1 MSGWLARFSI
11 KTRLIGLLVLLASMA
26 AGLTM
31 AGLNGMRT
39 SNAVIDRMYNNVLLP
54 IDKLGDINN
63 HMHHARAQLLLALQH
78 EPGSAFEKAHD
89 HPSSMHFDIVDKSVS
104 IIRERLADYQRMP
117 MSKEQQRLSTELH
130 NKLSDYLDNGVLPTL
145 NAMRQGDY
153 AGGNQ
158 ILLTRLNPAFMT
170 TYASLRNLT
179 ESEESA
185 AELSFQNS
193 DKQFERLVA
202 MIGLALVVA
211 LSLATVTA
219 LATVSSITKGVR
231 ELQVG
236 GQQLADGN
244 LGYRVTYQ
252 GRDELGEISSS
263 FNEMASRFHH
273 TIQELA
279 GAVQQLAA
287 AAEQT
292 AQVSSQTSDGIRRQ
306 QLETDQVA
314 TAMNEMSATVQ
325 DVAGNA
331 ASAARAAQEADQQ
344 SESGKRVVHQTIASI
359 DSLASEVEHAAT
371 VIHELEADSAG
382 ISSVVDVIRSIAEQT
397 NLLALNAAIEAARA
411 GEQGRGFAVV
421 ADEVRSLASRT
432 QQSTSEIQTMIEKL
446 QSGANRAVA
455 VMESSCSKAQAGKQQ
470 VASAGHMLEQ
480 ISNAVATINDM
491 NAMIA
496 SAAEEQSSVSEEIS
510 RNITSVS
517 QIAEETSEASRQNVA
532 TSTQFASLASQ
543 LQRLVHMFRL

>member
-1 MSGWLARFSI
+1 MSDWLTRFSI
-11 KTRLIGLLVLLASMA
+11 KTRLISLLILLAAMA

-31 AGLNGMRT
+31 AGLNGMRS
-39 SNAVIDRMYNNVLLP
+39 SNADINQMYNNVLLP
-54 IDKLGDINN
+54 LDKLGDLTN
-63 HMHHARAQLLLALQH
+63 HMHNARTQLLLALQH
-78 EPGSAFEKAHD
+78 QPGSAFEKAHD
-89 HPSSMHFDIVDKSVS
+89 HPASMHFDAVDRSVGS
-104 IIRERLADYQRMP
+104 MRERLADYQRMP
-117 MSKEQQRLSTELH
+117 MSKEHQRLATELQ
-130 NKLSDYLDNGVLPTL
+130 NKLSDYLDNGVQPTL

-153 AGGNQ
+153 AGGNA
-158 ILLTRLNPAFMT
+158 ILLTRLQPAFMT
-170 TYASLRNLT
+170 TYASVRNLV
-179 ESEESA
+179 ESEQESA
-185 AELSFQNS
+185 NASYQHAKESF
-193 DKQFERLVA
+193 DRLVVI
-202 MIGLALVVA
+202 IGLTLVVA
-211 LSLATVTA
+211 LFLATVVA
-219 LATVSSITKGVR
+219 LATVSGITKAVR

-252 GRDELGEISSS
+252 GRDELGEISSA

-273 TIQELA
+273 TFQELA
-279 GAVQQLAA
+279 GAVEQLAA

-292 AQVSSQTSDGIRRQ
+292 AQASSQTSDGIRRQ
-306 QLETDQVA
+306 QLETDLIA

-344 SESGKRVVHQTIASI
+344 SESGMRVVHQTIASI

-382 ISSVVDVIRSIAEQT
+382 ISSVVDVIRSITEQT
-397 NLLALNAAIEAARA
+397 NLLALNAAIEAAHA
-411 GEQGRGFAVV
+411 GEHGRGFAVV

-432 QQSTSEIQTMIEKL
+432 QQSANEIQAMIEKL

-470 VASAGHMLEQ
+470 VASAGHMLDQ
-480 ISNAVATINDM
+480 ISNAVAIINDM

-496 SAAEEQSSVSEEIS
+496 SAAEEQSSVAEEIN
-510 RNITSVS
+510 RNVTSVS

-532 TSTQFASLASQ
+532 TSKQLSALATQ

>member
-1 MSGWLARFSI
+1 MSDWLTRFSI
-11 KTRLIGLLVLLASMA
+11 KTRLISLLVLLAVMA
-26 AGLTM
+26 TGPVML
-31 AGLNGMRT
+31 GLNGMRG
-39 SNAVIDRMYNNVLLP
+39 SNADIEHMYNNVLLP
-54 IDKLGDINN
+54 LDKLGELTN

-78 EPGSAFEKAHD
+78 QPGSEFEKAHD
-89 HPSSMHFDIVDKSVS
+89 HPASIHFDAVDRSVSSM
-104 IIRERLADYQRMP
+104 RELLADYQRMP
-117 MSKEQQRLSTELH
+117 MSQEQQRLTAELQ

-153 AGGNQ
+153 AGGNV
-158 ILLTRLNPAFMT
+158 ILLTRLQPSFMT
-170 TYASLRNLT
+170 TYASLRNLV
-179 ESEESA
+179 ESKQVTASTTHQHAVELFESI
-185 AELSFQNS
+185 
-193 DKQFERLVA
+193 VV
-202 MIGLALVVA
+202 MTGLALVVA
-211 LSLATVTA
+211 LFLATFLA
-219 LATVSSITKGVR
+219 LATLSGITKAVR

-236 GQQLADGN
+236 GEQLADGN

-252 GRDELGEISSS
+252 GRDELGEIASS
-263 FNEMASRFHH
+263 FNAMASRFHH

-279 GAVQQLAA
+279 GAVEQLAA

-292 AQVSSQTSDGIRRQ
+292 AQVSTQTSDGIRRQ

-331 ASAARAAQEADQQ
+331 ANAARAAQEADQQ
-344 SESGKRVVHQTIASI
+344 SESGKRVVHQTIVSI

-446 QSGANRAVA
+446 QDGANRAVA
-455 VMESSCSKAQAGKQQ
+455 VMQSSCTKAQAGKQQ
-470 VASAGHMLEQ
+470 VASAGNLLDQ

-496 SAAEEQSSVSEEIS
+496 SAAEEQSSVADEIN
-510 RNITSVS
+510 RNVTSVS

-532 TSTQFASLASQ
+532 TSTQLAALASQ

>member
-26 AGLTM
+26 VGLPM

-39 SNAVIDRMYNNVLLP
+39 SNAVIDRLYNNMLLP

-63 HMHHARAQLLLALQH
+63 HMHNARAQLLLALQH

-89 HPSSMHFDIVDKSVS
+89 HPSSMHFDRVDKSVS
-104 IIRERLADYQRMP
+104 IIRERLSDYQRIP
-117 MSKEQQRLSTELH
+117 MSKEQQRLSTELQ

-158 ILLTRLNPAFMT
+158 ILLTRLDPAFMT
-170 TYASLRNLT
+170 TYASLRTLI
-179 ESEESA
+179 ESEASA
-185 AELSFQNS
+185 AELSFQNA

-211 LSLATVTA
+211 LSLVTVTA
-219 LATVSSITKGVR
+219 LATVPSITKGVR

-252 GRDELGEISSS
+252 GRDELGEISSA

-273 TIQELA
+273 TFQELA
-279 GAVQQLAA
+279 GAVEQLAA

-292 AQVSSQTSDGIRRQ
+292 AQASSQTSDGIRRQ
-306 QLETDQVA
+306 QLETDLIA

-344 SESGKRVVHQTIASI
+344 SESGMRVVHQTIASI

-382 ISSVVDVIRSIAEQT
+382 ISSVVDVIRSITEQT
-397 NLLALNAAIEAARA
+397 NLLALNAAIEAAHA
-411 GEQGRGFAVV
+411 GEHGRGFAVV

-432 QQSTSEIQTMIEKL
+432 QQSANEIQAMIEKL

-496 SAAEEQSSVSEEIS
+496 SAAEEQSSVAEEIS
-510 RNITSVS
+510 RNVTNVS
-517 QIAEETSEASRQNVA
+517 QIAEKTSEASRQNVA
-532 TSTQFASLASQ
+532 TSTQLASLASQ
-543 LQRLVHMFRL
+543 LQRLMHMFRF

>member
-26 AGLTM
+26 VGLPM

-39 SNAVIDRMYNNVLLP
+39 SNAVIDRLYNNMLLP

-63 HMHHARAQLLLALQH
+63 HMHNARAQLLLALQH

-89 HPSSMHFDIVDKSVS
+89 HPSSMHFDRVDKSVS
-104 IIRERLADYQRMP
+104 IIRERLSDYQRIP
-117 MSKEQQRLSTELH
+117 MSKEQQRLSTELQ

-158 ILLTRLNPAFMT
+158 ILLTRLDPAFMT
-170 TYASLRNLT
+170 TYASLRTLI
-179 ESEESA
+179 ESEASA
-185 AELSFQNS
+185 AELSFQNA

-211 LSLATVTA
+211 LSLVTVTA
-219 LATVSSITKGVR
+219 LATVPSITKGVR

-252 GRDELGEISSS
+252 GRDELGEISSA

-273 TIQELA
+273 TFQELA
-279 GAVQQLAA
+279 GAVEQLAA

-292 AQVSSQTSDGIRRQ
+292 AQASSQTSDGIRRQ
-306 QLETDQVA
+306 QLETDLIA

-344 SESGKRVVHQTIASI
+344 SESGMRVVHQTIASI

-382 ISSVVDVIRSIAEQT
+382 ISSVVDVIRSITEQT
-397 NLLALNAAIEAARA
+397 NLLALNAAIEAAHA
-411 GEQGRGFAVV
+411 GEHGRGFAVV

-432 QQSTSEIQTMIEKL
+432 QQSANEIQAMIEKL

-496 SAAEEQSSVSEEIS
+496 SAAEEQSSVAEEIS
-510 RNITSVS
+510 RNVTNVS
-517 QIAEETSEASRQNVA
+517 QIAEK
-532 TSTQFASLASQ
+532 LAKPHVRMLPPVRNWLLWQANFS
-543 LQRLVHMFRL
+543 V

>member
-26 AGLTM
+26 VGLPM

-39 SNAVIDRMYNNVLLP
+39 SNAVIDRMYNNMLLP

-63 HMHHARAQLLLALQH
+63 HMHNARAQLLLALQH

-89 HPSSMHFDIVDKSVS
+89 HPSSMHFDRVDKSVS
-104 IIRERLADYQRMP
+104 IIRERLADYQRIP
-117 MSKEQQRLSTELH
+117 MSKEQQRLSTELQ

-170 TYASLRNLT
+170 TYASLRTLI
-179 ESEESA
+179 ESEASA
-185 AELSFQNS
+185 AELSFQNA

-211 LSLATVTA
+211 LSLVTVTA
-219 LATVSSITKGVR
+219 LATVPSITKGVR

-252 GRDELGEISSS
+252 GRDELGEISSA

-273 TIQELA
+273 TFQELA
-279 GAVQQLAA
+279 GAVEQLAA

-292 AQVSSQTSDGIRRQ
+292 AQASSQTSDGIRRQ
-306 QLETDQVA
+306 QLETDLIA

-344 SESGKRVVHQTIASI
+344 SESGMRVVHQTIASI

-382 ISSVVDVIRSIAEQT
+382 ISSVVDVIRSITEQT
-397 NLLALNAAIEAARA
+397 NLLALNAAIEAAHA
-411 GEQGRGFAVV
+411 GEHGRGFAVV

-432 QQSTSEIQTMIEKL
+432 QQSANEIQAMIEKL

-496 SAAEEQSSVSEEIS
+496 SAAEEQSSVAEEIS
-510 RNITSVS
+510 RNVTNVS

-532 TSTQFASLASQ
+532 TSTQLASLASQ
-543 LQRLVHMFRL
+543 LQRLMHMFRL

>member
-1 MSGWLARFSI
+1 
-11 KTRLIGLLVLLASMA
+11 
-26 AGLTM
+26 
-31 AGLNGMRT
+31 
-39 SNAVIDRMYNNVLLP
+39 
-54 IDKLGDINN
+54 
-63 HMHHARAQLLLALQH
+63 
-78 EPGSAFEKAHD
+78 
-89 HPSSMHFDIVDKSVS
+89 
-104 IIRERLADYQRMP
+104 
-117 MSKEQQRLSTELH
+117 
-130 NKLSDYLDNGVLPTL
+130 LDNGVQPTL

-153 AGGNQ
+153 AGGNA
-158 ILLTRLNPAFMT
+158 ILLTRLQPAFMT
-170 TYASLRNLT
+170 TYASLRNLV
-179 ESEESA
+179 ESEQESA
-185 AELSFQNS
+185 NASYQDAKESF
-193 DKQFERLVA
+193 DRLVVI
-202 MIGLALVVA
+202 IGLTLVVA
-211 LSLATVTA
+211 LFLAMVLA
-219 LATVSSITKGVR
+219 LATVSGITKAVR

-263 FNEMASRFHH
+263 FNAMALRFHH

-279 GAVQQLAA
+279 GAVEQLAA
-287 AAEQT
+287 AAEQA
-292 AQVSSQTSDGIRRQ
+292 AQISTQTSDGIRRQ

-344 SESGKRVVHQTIASI
+344 SESSKNVVHQTIASI

-446 QSGANRAVA
+446 QDGANRAVV
-455 VMESSCSKAQAGKQQ
+455 VMQSSCSKAQAGKQQ
-470 VASAGHMLEQ
+470 VTSTGHMLDQ

-496 SAAEEQSSVSEEIS
+496 SAAEEQSSVAEEIN
-510 RNITSVS
+510 RNVTSVS

-532 TSTQFASLASQ
+532 TSKQLSALASQ
-543 LQRLVHMFRL
+543 LQRLVQMFRL

>member
-26 AGLTM
+26 VGLPM

-39 SNAVIDRMYNNVLLP
+39 SNAVIDRLYNNMLLP

-63 HMHHARAQLLLALQH
+63 HMHNARAQLLLALQH

-89 HPSSMHFDIVDKSVS
+89 HPSSMHFDRVDKSVS
-104 IIRERLADYQRMP
+104 IIRERLSDYQRIP
-117 MSKEQQRLSTELH
+117 MSKEQQRLSTELQ

-158 ILLTRLNPAFMT
+158 ILLTRLDPAFMT
-170 TYASLRNLT
+170 TYASLRTLI
-179 ESEESA
+179 ESEASA
-185 AELSFQNS
+185 AELSFQNA

-211 LSLATVTA
+211 LSLVTVTA

-252 GRDELGEISSS
+252 GRDELGEISSA

-273 TIQELA
+273 TFQELA
-279 GAVQQLAA
+279 GAVEQLAA

-292 AQVSSQTSDGIRRQ
+292 AQASSQTSDGIRRQ
-306 QLETDQVA
+306 QLETDLIA

-344 SESGKRVVHQTIASI
+344 SESGMRVVHQTIASI

-382 ISSVVDVIRSIAEQT
+382 ISSVVDVIRSITEQT
-397 NLLALNAAIEAARA
+397 NLLALNAAIEAAHA
-411 GEQGRGFAVV
+411 GEHGRGFAVV

-432 QQSTSEIQTMIEKL
+432 QQSANEIQAMIEKL

-496 SAAEEQSSVSEEIS
+496 SAAEEQSSVAEEIS
-510 RNITSVS
+510 RNVTNVS
-517 QIAEETSEASRQNVA
+517 QIAEKTSEASRQNVA
-532 TSTQFASLASQ
+532 TSTQLASLASQ
-543 LQRLVHMFRL
+543 LQRLMHMFRL

>member
-1 MSGWLARFSI
+1 MSDWLTRFSI
-11 KTRLIGLLVLLASMA
+11 KTRLISLLILLAAMA

-31 AGLNGMRT
+31 AGLNGMRS
-39 SNAVIDRMYNNVLLP
+39 SNADINQMYNNVLLP
-54 IDKLGDINN
+54 LDKLGDLTN
-63 HMHHARAQLLLALQH
+63 HMHHARTQLLLALQH
-78 EPGSAFEKAHD
+78 QPGSAFEKAHD
-89 HPSSMHFDIVDKSVS
+89 HPASMHFDAVDRSVGS
-104 IIRERLADYQRMP
+104 MRERLADYQRMP
-117 MSKEQQRLSTELH
+117 MSKEHQRLATELQ
-130 NKLSDYLDNGVLPTL
+130 NKLSDYLDNGVQPTL
-145 NAMRQGDY
+145 NAVRQGDY
-153 AGGNQ
+153 AGGNA
-158 ILLTRLNPAFMT
+158 ILLTRLQPAFMT
-170 TYASLRNLT
+170 TYASVRNLV
-179 ESEESA
+179 ESEQESA
-185 AELSFQNS
+185 NASYQRAKESF
-193 DKQFERLVA
+193 DRLVVI
-202 MIGLALVVA
+202 IGLTLVVA
-211 LSLATVTA
+211 LFLATVVA
-219 LATVSSITKGVR
+219 LATVSGITKAVR

-263 FNEMASRFHH
+263 FNAMASRFHH

-279 GAVQQLAA
+279 GAVEQLAA

-292 AQVSSQTSDGIRRQ
+292 AQISTETSDGIRRQ

-344 SESGKRVVHQTIASI
+344 SESGKLVVHQTISSI

-382 ISSVVDVIRSIAEQT
+382 ISSVVDVIRSIADQT

-446 QSGANRAVA
+446 QGGANRAVA
-455 VMESSCSKAQAGKQQ
+455 VMQSSCTKAQAGKQQ
-470 VASAGHMLEQ
+470 VASAGHMLDQ
-480 ISNAVATINDM
+480 ISNAVAIINDM

-496 SAAEEQSSVSEEIS
+496 SAAEEQSSVAEEIN
-510 RNITSVS
+510 RNVTSVS

-532 TSTQFASLASQ
+532 TSKQLSALATQ

>member
-26 AGLTM
+26 VGLPM

-39 SNAVIDRMYNNVLLP
+39 SNAVIDRLYNNMLLP

-63 HMHHARAQLLLALQH
+63 HMHNARAQLLLALQH

-89 HPSSMHFDIVDKSVS
+89 YPSSMHFDRVDKSVS
-104 IIRERLADYQRMP
+104 IIRERLSDYQRIP
-117 MSKEQQRLSTELH
+117 MSKEQQRLSTELQ

-158 ILLTRLNPAFMT
+158 ILLTRLDPAFMT
-170 TYASLRNLT
+170 TYASLRTLI
-179 ESEESA
+179 ESEASA
-185 AELSFQNS
+185 AELSFQNA

-211 LSLATVTA
+211 LSLVTVTA
-219 LATVSSITKGVR
+219 LATVPSITKGVR

-252 GRDELGEISSS
+252 GRDELGEISSA

-273 TIQELA
+273 TFQELA
-279 GAVQQLAA
+279 GAVEQLAA

-292 AQVSSQTSDGIRRQ
+292 AQASSQTSDGIRRQ
-306 QLETDQVA
+306 QLETDLIA

-344 SESGKRVVHQTIASI
+344 SESGMRVVHQTIASI

-382 ISSVVDVIRSIAEQT
+382 ISSVVDVIRSITEQT
-397 NLLALNAAIEAARA
+397 NLLALNAAIEAAHA
-411 GEQGRGFAVV
+411 GEHGRGFAVV

-432 QQSTSEIQTMIEKL
+432 QQSANEIQAMIEKL

-496 SAAEEQSSVSEEIS
+496 SAAEEQSSVAEEIS
-510 RNITSVS
+510 RNVTNVS
-517 QIAEETSEASRQNVA
+517 QIAEKTSEASRQNVA
-532 TSTQFASLASQ
+532 TSTQLASLASQ
-543 LQRLVHMFRL
+543 LQRLMHMFRL

>member
-1 MSGWLARFSI
+1 MSGWLTRFTI
-11 KTRLIGLLVLLASMA
+11 KNRLIGLLVLLAAMA
-26 AGLTM
+26 AGMTM
-31 AGLNGMRT
+31 AGLNGMHT
-39 SNAVIDRMYNNVLLP
+39 SNAVTERMYNNVLLP

-63 HMHHARAQLLLALQH
+63 HMHHARTQLLLALQH

-89 HPSSMHFDIVDKSVS
+89 HPSSMHFDVVDKSVS
-104 IIRERLADYQRMP
+104 IMRERLADYQRMP
-117 MSKEQQRLSTELH
+117 MSKEQRLSTELQ
-130 NKLSDYLDNGVLPTL
+130 NKLSDYLNNGVLPTL

-170 TYASLRNLT
+170 TYDSLRNLV

-185 AELSFQNS
+185 AKLSFQNS
-193 DKQFERLVA
+193 EKQFERLVA
-202 MIGLALVVA
+202 MIGLALVTA
-211 LSLATVTA
+211 LFLAALLA
-219 LATVSSITKGVR
+219 LATVSGITKAVR

-252 GRDELGEISSS
+252 GRDELGEIASS
-263 FNEMASRFHH
+263 FNAMASRFHH

-279 GAVQQLAA
+279 GAVEQLAA

-292 AQVSSQTSDGIRRQ
+292 AQISTQTSDGIRRQ

-344 SESGKRVVHQTIASI
+344 SESGKNVVHQTIASI

-446 QSGANRAVA
+446 QGGANRAVA
-455 VMESSCSKAQAGKQQ
+455 VMQSSCSKAQAGKQQ
-470 VASAGHMLEQ
+470 VTSAGHMLDQ

-496 SAAEEQSSVSEEIS
+496 SAAEEQSSVAEEIN
-510 RNITSVS
+510 RNVTSVS

-532 TSTQFASLASQ
+532 TSTQLAALASQ

>member
-26 AGLTM
+26 VGLTM

-306 QLETDQVA
+306 QLETDLIA

-344 SESGKRVVHQTIASI
+344 SESGMRVVHQTIASI

-382 ISSVVDVIRSIAEQT
+382 ISSVVDVIRSITEQT
-397 NLLALNAAIEAARA
+397 NLLALNAAIEAAHA
-411 GEQGRGFAVV
+411 GEHGRGFAVV

-432 QQSTSEIQTMIEKL
+432 QQSANEIQAMIEKL

-496 SAAEEQSSVSEEIS
+496 SAAEEQSSVAEEIS
-510 RNITSVS
+510 RNVTNVS
-517 QIAEETSEASRQNVA
+517 QIAEKTSEASRQNVA
-532 TSTQFASLASQ
+532 TSTQLASLASQ
-543 LQRLVHMFRL
+543 LQRLMHMFRL